1 MAARL
6 QGELMSAQSEQS
18 LHVNRT
24 EEPGEQRFWEQQ
36 RLTANGTAF
45 FRMGR
50 YIISGPWRHPLDA
63 CTLVAYLIE
72 TKEPDHLAA
81 AFRSRRWHFGL
92 ESTAGEQLMLT
103 RLQQSSAWCSSNFVR
118 L

>member
-1 MAARL
+1 
-6 QGELMSAQSEQS
+6 MSAQSEQS

-63 CTLVAYLIE
+63 CTLVAYPIE

-81 AFRSRRWHFGL
+81 AFKAAAGIFGL
-92 ESTAGEQLMLT
+92 KSTAVEWLMLAI
-103 RLQQSSAWCSSNFVR
+103 LQQSSASCSSNS
-118 L
+118 